1 MASEV
6 NKTSSKKESEKLWN
20 FERKSYIE
28 TVERLGVSHEEIAEI
43 LNISMS
49 TYKSALQPSRP
60 FPKWARA
67 FIIGAHY
74 QVMAFKK
81 AFESGQF
88 LKD

>member
-1 MASEV
+1 MTTKE
-6 NKTSSKKESEKLWN
+6 KESRTTEENEKLWK

-28 TVERLGVSHEEIAEI
+28 TVERLGVKHEEIAQL
-43 LNISMS
+43 LNITMS

-74 QVMAFKK
+74 QVLAVKK
-81 AFESGQF
+81 AFDSNKF
-88 LKD
+88 

>member
-1 MASEV
+1 MSSEV
-6 NKTSSKKESEKLWN
+6 KKTSSKEESEQLWK
-20 FERKSYIE
+20 FERKTYVE

-74 QVMAFKK
+74 QVLAFRK
-81 AFESGQF
+81 AFDSGQF
-88 LKD
+88 H

>member
-1 MASEV
+1 MSAEAKRDSS
-6 NKTSSKKESEKLWN
+6 NKENDKLWK
-20 FERKSYIE
+20 FERQTYLE
-28 TVERLGVSHEEIAEI
+28 TVERLGVSHEIIAEL

-74 QVMAFKK
+74 QVMALKK
-81 AFESGQF
+81 AFETGQF
-88 LKD
+88 D

>member
-1 MASEV
+1 M
-6 NKTSSKKESEKLWN
+6 SKKTEDKSANKENEQLWK
-20 FERKSYIE
+20 FERNHYIE
-28 TVERLGVSHEEIAEI
+28 TVERLGVKHEEIAQL
-43 LNISMS
+43 LNITMS

-81 AFESGQF
+81 AFESGEIY
-88 LKD
+88 